1 MAPVRVSVSA
11 VVLLTLGWA
20 LAATAADV
28 TTTVPSPAPA
38 PTGWLRAHATF
49 YGGADA
55 SGTMGG
61 ACGYGNLYAQGY
73 GSRTTALSTVLFS
86 DGASCG
92 QCYKIACDRKTDP
105 TWCKPGVTVTVT
117 ATNFC
122 PPNWELPNGGW
133 CNTSRPHFDM
143 AQPAWEKIGVYRGGI
158 IPVIYQRV
166 PCVKKGGVRFT
177 INGHDYFNLVLVTN
191 VAAAGSIKSMDV
203 RASDSNDWMP
213 MVRNWGANW
222 HSLSYLTG
230 KMLSFRVTITD
241 GQKLEFT
248 KVVPPGW
255 TFGITF
261 ASNLQFK

>member
-1 MAPVRVSVSA
+1 M
-11 VVLLTLGWA
+11 LLALGWA
-20 LAATAADV
+20 LAVAADGV
-28 TTTVPSPAPA
+28 ATSPSTSPSPPPA
-38 PTGWLRAHATF
+38 TTAVVWQRGHATF

-73 GSRTTALSTVLFS
+73 GSRTAALSTVLFN

-92 QCYKIACDRKTDP
+92 QCYKIACDRKLEP

-122 PPNWELPNGGW
+122 PPNWGLPDGGW
-133 CNTSRPHFDM
+133 CNTVRPHFDM
-143 AQPAWEKIGVYRGGI
+143 AQPAWEKIGIASRGI
-158 IPVIYQRV
+158 IPSSML
-166 PCVKKGGVRFT
+166 RFT

-191 VAAAGSIKSMDV
+191 VAGAGSIKSMDV
-203 RASDSNDWMP
+203 KSSDSADWMP

-222 HSLSYLTG
+222 HSLSYLSG

-241 GQKLEFT
+241 GQTLEFT
-248 KVVPPGW
+248 NLVPPGW
-255 TFGITF
+255 TFGLTF

>member
-1 MAPVRVSVSA
+1 MFVA
-11 VVLLTLGWA
+11 LLGWA
-20 LAATAADV
+20 ALAVAAHGV
-28 TTTVPSPAPA
+28 TTSSSTSSSSSPPTVV
-38 PTGWLRAHATF
+38 WQRAHATF

-73 GSRTTALSTVLFS
+73 GSRTAALSTVLFN

-92 QCYKIACDRKTDP
+92 QCYKIACDRKLEP

-122 PPNWELPNGGW
+122 PPNLELPDGGW
-133 CNTSRPHFDM
+133 CNSQRPHFDM
-143 AQPAWEKIGVYRGGI
+143 AQPAWEKIGVASRGI

-166 PCVKKGGVRFT
+166 PCVRRGGVRFM

-191 VAAAGSIKSMDV
+191 VAGAGSIKSMDV
-203 RASDSNDWMP
+203 KSYDSADWMP
-213 MVRNWGANW
+213 MARNWGANW
-222 HSLSYLTG
+222 HSMAYLSG

-241 GQKLEFT
+241 GQTLVFT
-248 KVVPPGW
+248 NVVPAGW
-255 TFGITF
+255 TFGMTF
-261 ASNLQFK
+261 ASNLQFKPSP

>member
-1 MAPVRVSVSA
+1 MAAPA
-11 VVLLTLGWA
+11 AHAGAALLLA
-20 LAATAADV
+20 LALMMAVAAD
-28 TTTVPSPAPA
+28 AQ
-38 PTGWLRAHATF
+38 GEWLKAHATF

-73 GSRTTALSTVLFS
+73 GTRTAALSTALFN

-92 QCYKIACDRKTDP
+92 QCYKLACNRKAAP

-122 PPNWELPNGGW
+122 PPNWDLPSDNGGW
-133 CNTSRPHFDM
+133 CNPPRPHFDM
-143 AQPAWEKIGVYRGGI
+143 AQPAWEKIGVYRAGI
-158 IPVIYQRV
+158 IPVLYRRV

-191 VAAAGSIKSMDV
+191 VAGPGSIRAMDV
-203 RASDSNDWMP
+203 KGGGGGGGEWMG
-213 MVRNWGANW
+213 MTRNWGANW

-230 KMLSFRVTITD
+230 QGLSFRVTVTD
-241 GQKLEFT
+241 GQSIVFAD
-248 KVVPPGW
+248 VVHPHW
-255 TFGITF
+255 RFGQSF
-261 ASNLQFK
+261 GSNLQFHL